1 MIFRIPE
8 NQHRFMRLMNTNL
21 KSSECT
27 FLNQLQLGW
36 NSSHFFICNIILFIL
51 CTNAPSIN
59 FYKFFIILN
68 DKYSETDIIHSIL
81 IDLTR
86 GYPSIPTSYA
96 FYDL

>member
-8 NQHRFMRLMNTNL
+8 NRHRFMRLMNTNL

-36 NSSHFFICNIILFIL
+36 NLSHFFICDIILFIL

-59 FYKFFIILN
+59 FYKNNNNNNLKYCNNIFKFF
-68 DKYSETDIIHSIL
+68 YYFE
-81 IDLTR
+81 
-86 GYPSIPTSYA
+86 
-96 FYDL
+96 